1 MARALKK
8 YVLDTNCFID
18 AARDPLANA
27 AFETFCTRAAPCLYL
42 SAVVA
47 AELRAGAGRSRSRL
61 ERLVLA
67 PYIRRGRVIAP
78 SANSWEALGDTL
90 ATLGARHGLSLADAP
105 RSFVFD
111 ILIAHSCREA
121 GAILVSAN
129 TRDMERIARVFA
141 FDFVTPYPA
150 HHAKYRTSRD
160 G

>member
-1 MARALKK
+1 MASRKLRK

-18 AARDPLANA
+18 ATRDAEVRDALEAFSLA
-27 AFETFCTRAAPCLYL
+27 AAPGLYL

-47 AELRAGAGRSRSRL
+47 AELRAGAGRSRASL

-67 PYIRRGRVIAP
+67 PYVRRGRVLTP
-78 SANSWEALGDTL
+78 STQSWEALGTVLGTL
-90 ATLGARHGLSLADAP
+90 AERDGLVLAQTP

-129 TRDMERIARVFA
+129 MRDLERIARIVP
-141 FDFVTPYPA
+141 FDFVAPYP
-150 HHAKYRTSRD
+150 KLL
-160 G
+160 

>member
-1 MARALKK
+1 MAGVPRK

-18 AARDPLANA
+18 AARDPVAGA
-27 AFETFCTRAAPCLYL
+27 AFETFCAQASPGLYL

-61 ERLVLA
+61 ERVVLA
-67 PYIRRGRVIAP
+67 PYVRRGRVIAP
-78 SANSWEALGDTL
+78 SARSWDALGDTL
-90 ATLGARHGLSLADAP
+90 ASLSARHGLVLADVP

-129 TRDMERIARVFA
+129 TRDVRRIARVFN
-141 FDFVTPYPA
+141 FEFVAPYPT
-150 HHAKYRTSRD
+150 HP
-160 G
+160 